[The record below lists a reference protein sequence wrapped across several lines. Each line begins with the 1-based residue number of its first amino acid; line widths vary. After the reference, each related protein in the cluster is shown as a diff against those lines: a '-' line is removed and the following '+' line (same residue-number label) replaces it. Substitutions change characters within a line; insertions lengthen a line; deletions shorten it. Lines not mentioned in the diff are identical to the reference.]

1 MAENSVIISAEEE
14 AKLLKP
20 IDEYVEKIQKKIDAL
35 RVDGSDKVNDLKNQ
49 IAIAKENKNLSK
61 AQRDKIIENSK
72 KELENAKKVEANDK
86 EEIKKLIAE
95 AEDYLAKHYKKDYYD
110 VVNNSCKAAKAEE
123 NSRYEKVKADLKS
136 EHQKKIASLKDA
148 EEIKAEKYVLK
159 NKLFDAQMAHESRMQ
174 EIKDRRHE
182 AFMHKYHLID
192 LLRTSKFT
200 FPQQRAQK
208 LENYRYSF
216 NLSQF
221 LYKNG
226 LYIVI
231 ILIFI
236 ALCIITPIVK
246 NTQLLTVTNILN
258 ILQQASPRMFLALGV
273 AGLILLTGTDL
284 SVGRM
289 VGLGMVTATI
299 IMHNGINTGAVFGH
313 IFDFSA
319 MAPTAKALLAL
330 LMCVIFTT
338 VFSMIAGFF
347 MARFK
352 MHPFISTMANMLI
365 IFGLVTYA
373 TKGVSF
379 GAIDFAIPNTF
390 IPQIGKFPT
399 IILWAVAAVIIVWF
413 IWNKTTFGKNLYAVG
428 GNPEAAA
435 VSGIS
440 VFKVTMGAFILAGIL
455 YGFGSWLEC
464 NRMVGSGSAAY
475 GQGWDMD
482 AIAACVVGGVSFT
495 GGIGKISGVVTGV
508 LIFTSLTYSLTIL
521 GIDTNLQFIFEG
533 IIILAAVTLDC
544 LKYVQKK

>member
-72 KELENAKKVEANDK
+72 KELENAKKVEANNK

-313 IFDFSA
+313 VFDFSA

-390 IPQIGKFPT
+390 IAQIGKFPT